1 VQVHLIRIFS
11 HQIVKSGIQLA
22 GFTVIIE
29 VSALGR
35 DVLEG
40 NFCGCHAEFHKSA
53 NVEVWRIAVK
63 SHGNP
68 VSTGG

>member
-1 VQVHLIRIFS
+1 MHSIRIFS
-11 HQIVKSGIQLA
+11 HQIMKSSIQLA
-22 GFTVIIE
+22 GFTIIIE
-29 VSALGR
+29 VSALDR
-35 DVLEG
+35 DVLKG
-40 NFCGCHAEFHKSA
+40 NFCGCHAGFHKSA